1 VPTGG
6 VDAKSRFIL
15 DGWERPA
22 HSPLLSPVL
31 MAGIFLYI
39 KRLSMESQIV
49 ESLTKLHNK
58 VDRLEAKLEQLITLI
73 AEGYDDELDEDIV
86 SDLDGLYAGKARDG
100 FKEL

>member
-1 VPTGG
+1 
-6 VDAKSRFIL
+6 
-15 DGWERPA
+15 
-22 HSPLLSPVL
+22 
-31 MAGIFLYI
+31 
-39 KRLSMESQIV
+39 MESQIV

-100 FKEL
+100 FEEL